1 MNLNITERTHKSI
14 HVLSPYLWSFWC
26 LPLGLGFLMSGM
38 HLTTESNHSTYAR
51 EIFVCFLNKIPFSY
65 ILKYFSLVSLFFSFL
80 IFFDA
85 EGYLR
90 QVIFI
95 KSMNGYK
102 KLLKLTSN
110 HELKFEHLWFPWL
123 IFLFFG
129 EYKIPPSFFYLGP
142 SCAHIFF
149 HGAFMCFHFFSWD
162 LHVPFFFLFFSF
174 VVTRPLENHMFFYC
188 CNHGQ
193 YSSKYSSELIIWQ
206 DIILAISKFSLSDSL
221 IYKVDGVKTLR
232 M

>member
-80 IFFDA
+80 IFFDV
-85 EGYLR
+85 EGYLT
-90 QVIFI
+90 QGIFI

-162 LHVPFFFLFFSF
+162 LHVPLFFFSF
-174 VVTRPLENHMFFYC
+174 LLLSQGLWRITCSSTVVIMVSTTQN
-188 CNHGQ
+188 
-193 YSSKYSSELIIWQ
+193 
-206 DIILAISKFSLSDSL
+206 ILQNS
-221 IYKVDGVKTLR
+221 
-232 M
+232 

>member
-14 HVLSPYLWSFWC
+14 LVLSPYLWSFWC

-80 IFFDA
+80 IFFDV
-85 EGYLR
+85 EGYLT
-90 QVIFI
+90 QGIFI

-129 EYKIPPSFFYLGP
+129 EYKIPPSFFL
-142 SCAHIFF
+142 SWT
-149 HGAFMCFHFFSWD
+149 FMCPHFFFNSWA
-162 LHVPFFFLFFSF
+162 HFFIAHAL
-174 VVTRPLENHMFFYC
+174 LE
-188 CNHGQ
+188 
-193 YSSKYSSELIIWQ
+193 EIWERHH
-206 DIILAISKFSLSDSL
+206 
-221 IYKVDGVKTLR
+221 KVWSIQE
-232 M
+232 